1 MTPATGGRIL
11 SALWLAACAFC
22 FEAKADDAAFL
33 SDLIRQQKA
42 RSVQFT
48 KEAEQLTAGSRRLP
62 AGQNPTME
70 ELQHTRTVVFLSR
83 SMPEQIVLGLLEQG
97 AGRKDVVFAYRGWG
111 NGSVEEMFDY
121 TDTLYKKLSQRAKKN
136 PPNIIVQPAAF
147 AEYQITYVPALLH
160 QDSNNKWYLVQ
171 GVQNIN
177 ASVNAVKERRFNQRL
192 SQQWRVSEP
201 DQADV
206 MRRQA
211 QKRDW
216 NKEAAQARQDAQAAL
231 AGRLNLPAAAER
243 KITHVIPYQMAA
255 FDITDPKTGKV
266 LYPRGTRFNVL
277 ALDPAGVR
285 GLVVIDGRNA
295 WQVRFAQAMKKY
307 HPDLVVLYTRLG
319 RLDDAGLNAAPLDDR
334 TRKLLQVKAVPT
346 YYRQNGKHFDVV
358 EVKNP

>member
-1 MTPATGGRIL
+1 M
-11 SALWLAACAFC
+11 AAYAFC

-70 ELQHTRTVVFLSR
+70 ELQNTRTVVFLSR

-111 NGSVEEMFDY
+111 NGSVEEMFNY

-136 PPNIIVQPAAF
+136 LPNIIVQPAAF
-147 AEYQITYVPALLH
+147 AEYRITYVPALVH
-160 QDSNNKWYLVQ
+160 QDSDNKWYLVQ
-171 GVQNIN
+171 GVQSIN

-216 NKEAAQARQDAQAAL
+216 NKEVAQARQDAQAAL
-231 AGRLNLPAAAER
+231 VGRLNLPAAAER
-243 KITHVIPYQMAA
+243 KITRLIPYQTAA
-255 FDITDPKTGKV
+255 FDIRDPKTGKV

-285 GLVVIDGRNA
+285 GLVVIDGSNA

-319 RLDDAGLNAAPLDDR
+319 RLESAGLNAAPLDDR